1 MHGHTK
7 HCGRRNHRPGGV
19 RGTNHSIDLFLGE
32 DSLNSERIWFVHFNP
47 LLGGIEYAQN
57 TLIQCLSRL
66 GSGDT
71 DVHEVGFAVG
81 GHIEHGDAAA
91 GQTRVDTHNACGT
104 GYARLGGERVV
115 FAHPVSPYAVVGCP
129 LRLRWGCAQIEYG
142 ARLTARV
149 CGVCPG
155 TRAFCAYSASSWA
168 ITSAETFAL
177 E

>member
-1 MHGHTK
+1 M
-7 HCGRRNHRPGGV
+7 

-32 DSLNSERIWFVHFNP
+32 DSLNSERIWLIHFNP
-47 LLGGIEYAQN
+47 LLGGGEYAQN

-71 DVHEVGFAVG
+71 DVHKVGFAVG

-91 GQTRVDTHNACGT
+91 GQARVDTHNACGT

-129 LRLRWGCAQIEYG
+129 LRG
-142 ARLTARV
+142 APR
-149 CGVCPG
+149 
-155 TRAFCAYSASSWA
+155 
-168 ITSAETFAL
+168 
-177 E
+177 

>member
-32 DSLNSERIWFVHFNP
+32 DSLNSERIWLIHFNP

-91 GQTRVDTHNACGT
+91 GQARVDTHNACGT

-129 LRLRWGCAQIEYG
+129 LR
-142 ARLTARV
+142 RV
-149 CGVCPG
+149 RPDRVRCPAHGPRVRGVSGHSCVLCLFG
-155 TRAFCAYSASSWA
+155 F
-168 ITSAETFAL
+168 
-177 E
+177 